1 MLLAARVFSQ
11 IRLSWR
17 LMDWRTIAACPY
29 TRLLHLPLRA
39 GLRLPAA
46 AAVAPLLVSRK
57 PWVQLPQW
65 SPAPTPPLAQS
76 RPATAPQSPPQT
88 HSQQGK
94 SQCVPASHGQPVV
107 WAANYKRYERNYKLY
122 KRLPQKQREEC
133 LLFKKILNTH
143 CCIYMLNASTLNV
156 KSKQWLIICYCI

>member
-1 MLLAARVFSQ
+1 MHHIILPAFLMLLAARVFSQ

-17 LMDWRTIAACPY
+17 LMDWRTIVAFPD
-29 TRLLHLPLRA
+29 TRLLLLLLQA
-39 GLRLPAA
+39 GLQLPAA

-65 SPAPTPPLAQS
+65 SPAPTQPPAQS

-94 SQCVPASHGQPVV
+94 SQCVTASPSQPLV
-107 WAANYKRYERNYKLY
+107 WAANYKLYE
-122 KRLPQKQREEC
+122 RLPQKHPEKY
-133 LLFKKILNTH
+133 LLFKKILNTN
-143 CCIYMLNASTLNV
+143 CCIYV
-156 KSKQWLIICYCI
+156 